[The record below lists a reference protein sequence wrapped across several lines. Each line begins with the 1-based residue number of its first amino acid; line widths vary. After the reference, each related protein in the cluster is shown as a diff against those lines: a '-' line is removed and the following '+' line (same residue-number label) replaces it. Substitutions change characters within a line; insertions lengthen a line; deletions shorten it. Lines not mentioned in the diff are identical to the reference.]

1 MKWILKK
8 GTILFIGVF
17 ICLFA
22 SCVKPPPLPEFSEPP
37 PEPPVFPFP
46 VELDPLD
53 PLGTVVIGTSLKTV
67 SEDWNTY
74 KASRVEK
81 GYTLRSVEGSEAW
94 LKANA
99 IQLDIDV
106 DSNSQFNLRPVVT
119 YKTQT
124 GTRVDTMLIVN
135 DDVGNQRVFEKY

>member
-22 SCVKPPPLPEFSEPP
+22 SCVKPPPLPELPEPP
-37 PEPPVFPFP
+37 PESPLFPGAPDPPETAGIPKKQ
-46 VELDPLD
+46 
-53 PLGTVVIGTSLKTV
+53 SLSK
-67 SEDWNTY
+67 E
-74 KASRVEK
+74 
-81 GYTLRSVEGSEAW
+81 GYTLHSVEESEAW
-94 LKANA
+94 LKANT

-106 DSNSQFNLRPVVT
+106 GSNSQFNLQTVVT
-119 YKTQT
+119 YKTRT

-135 DDVGNQRVFEKY
+135 DNAGNQRVFEKY

>member
-22 SCVKPPPLPEFSEPP
+22 SCVKPPPLPEFPEPP

-46 VELDPLD
+46 VDLDPLA
-53 PLGTVVIGTSLKTV
+53 TAVIRTSLKTV

-74 KASRVEK
+74 KAKRIEK
-81 GYTLRSVEGSEAW
+81 GYTLRSVEESEAW

-106 DSNSQFNLRPVVT
+106 GSNSQFNL
-119 YKTQT
+119 
-124 GTRVDTMLIVN
+124 
-135 DDVGNQRVFEKY
+135 